1 MEFGVGWEMHMRVAN
16 QMMIKEKA
24 HALYKQETKQCFTLE
39 HFGGKRCESNQR
51 VRKRRK
57 IWLIWKLQKK
67 LVRWGQR
74 PQKRKAAMPDSYL
87 SHDDLQMYYETQDI
101 RASTADKTADVQ
113 LRLSKEKLEAAHSQ
127 ERTSMAQM
135 YTNLLMVD
143 LSGLT
148 DMQHGPSPTAPR
160 RGDGRQWGASSAV
173 VSGGRRR
180 PEAEG
185 SRPLD
190 LYSTVKKIGCWNWKN
205 NRL

>member
-1 MEFGVGWEMHMRVAN
+1 
-16 QMMIKEKA
+16 
-24 HALYKQETKQCFTLE
+24 
-39 HFGGKRCESNQR
+39 
-51 VRKRRK
+51 
-57 IWLIWKLQKK
+57 
-67 LVRWGQR
+67 
-74 PQKRKAAMPDSYL
+74 
-87 SHDDLQMYYETQDI
+87 MYYETQDI

-190 LYSTVKKIGCWNWKN
+190 LYSTVKKSGVGIGKITDFYGCAYTLYNIHRSTPVHLEIKETCVREILHAFLVALILLSGRASGAHTTIHGWTKGIDSF
-205 NRL
+205 